1 MSNSI
6 ISSNLSS
13 SSSSSAAASE
23 TNGDQQFVVSTRPP
37 ISTETASAVS
47 PRLDE
52 TGVIYKRHHFG
63 ANYGFNQPAVSP
75 SIAAN
80 SAAAS
85 NNVLSDTYSAVAADE
100 STITSSPGTFLK
112 IIIQKQ
118 IY

>member
-23 TNGDQQFVVSTRPP
+23 TNGEQQFVVSTRPP

-47 PRLDE
+47 PRLDAE
-52 TGVIYKRHHFG
+52 AGAIYKRHHFG

-85 NNVLSDTYSAVAADE
+85 NNVLSETYTAVAADE
-100 STITSSPGTFLK
+100 STITSSPGTF
-112 IIIQKQ
+112 
-118 IY
+118 